1 MKQLKCSK
9 FFTLIELLVVI
20 AIIAILA
27 GILMPALSQ
36 ARERAKNST
45 CQNNLKTVGN
55 WCYLYADS
63 YNGVMF
69 NLTMKSVLLSSTS
82 RWPRI
87 DANPCH
93 NNLKIGWDT
102 VKKTFLCPSDEYAID
117 WGTESYPIKISYGYA
132 SGDGGDQRGVGNKHI
147 AKIKRPSQVAMYLE
161 TAWASTQT
169 KDDKGNDKQP
179 DTYKCTWDSNSRR
192 FFYSDD
198 LIVENRLRHNATP
211 NVLFVDGHVAPER
224 DAYFYGLSK
233 TGDSKWK
240 YFWYYE
246 STNRDTNTINR
257 L

>member
-69 NLTMKSVLLSSTS
+69 NLTMKSVLLSGTS
-82 RWPRI
+82 AWPRI
-87 DANPCH
+87 DANPFH

-102 VKKTFLCPSDEYAID
+102 VKKTFLCPSPTGVPRNPDAISELFA
-117 WGTESYPIKISYGYA
+117 WPTKKALVSCLHHTGLGRHIRAPHINS
-132 SGDGGDQRGVGNKHI
+132 SGNITLGI
-147 AKIKRPSQVAMYLE
+147 
-161 TAWASTQT
+161 
-169 KDDKGNDKQP
+169 ND
-179 DTYKCTWDSNSRR
+179 
-192 FFYSDD
+192 
-198 LIVENRLRHNATP
+198 
-211 NVLFVDGHVAPER
+211 
-224 DAYFYGLSK
+224 
-233 TGDSKWK
+233 
-240 YFWYYE
+240 
-246 STNRDTNTINR
+246 
-257 L
+257 